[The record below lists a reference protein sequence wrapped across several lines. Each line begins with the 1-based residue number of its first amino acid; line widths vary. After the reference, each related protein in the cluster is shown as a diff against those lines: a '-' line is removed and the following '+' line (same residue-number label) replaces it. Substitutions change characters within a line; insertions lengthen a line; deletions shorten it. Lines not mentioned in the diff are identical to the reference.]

1 VVPFVVLTVGI
12 LVILT
17 IVVAAVLLAPR
28 LLPRRV
34 TVDDA
39 PDQPQPFGSEMS
51 WLAVKTDDVQRLAA
65 VLGLEIRPANWNSGL
80 GAIYDLELAD
90 AFVFITPPVGG
101 WTIVAGVS
109 LPLPAG
115 GAFIDKTGPLLQRL
129 GSQFAQVQYFAT
141 FPIIDFYAWARF
153 ENGRA
158 VRAFAVGE
166 AGVVWDAGDRTLE
179 EQRLGLS
186 MIEIRGIRNRE
197 GDIGGELQLHPTEGQ
212 VLSVADGWS
221 INPMA
226 IGSLAA
232 DAGVGWVAYAPQT
245 WHAERLSVAA

>member
-1 VVPFVVLTVGI
+1 MPFVVLTVGI

-17 IVVAAVLLAPR
+17 TVIAAVLLAPR

-39 PDQPQPFGSEMS
+39 PDRPQPFGCEMS
-51 WLAVKTDDVQRLAA
+51 WLAVKTDDTHRLAA
-65 VLGLEIRPANWNSGL
+65 LLGLEIRPANWNSGL

-90 AFVFITPPVGG
+90 AFVFISPPVGG

-115 GAFIDKTGPLLQRL
+115 GSFIDKTGPLLQHL
-129 GSQFAQVQYFAT
+129 ASHFSQVQYFAT

-153 ENGRA
+153 ENGQA
-158 VRAFAVGE
+158 IRAFAVGE
-166 AGVVWDAGDRTLE
+166 AGVVWDAGARTLD

-186 MIEIRGIRNRE
+186 MIEVRGIRNRH
-197 GDIGGELQLHPTEGQ
+197 GDVGGALQLHPTEPH
-212 VLSVADGWS
+212 VLSVAEGWS

-226 IGSLAA
+226 IEALSA
-232 DAGVGWVAYAPQT
+232 DACVGWVAYAPQA
-245 WHAERLSVAA
+245 WHAERIRSAA